1 MLQQQQ
7 PFKEKKIFQDVGPW
21 KRRWHPEKCLPDIFP
36 DKILVLFLGLVSYRL
51 DAAGFAVLGRG
62 LGFCYLR
69 GGLVFASGKET
80 GFNFSFRKLVG
91 FVLCGN
97 CGRCRSATSL
107 ESCRP
112 CLSYFFG
119 V

>member
-1 MLQQQQ
+1 MLQQQP

-69 GGLVFASGKET
+69 GGLVFPRV
-80 GFNFSFRKLVG
+80 RKLA
-91 FVLCGN
+91 LI
-97 CGRCRSATSL
+97 SL
-107 ESCRP
+107 
-112 CLSYFFG
+112 FG
-119 V
+119 SWLALFCVAIAAGVVPPLL